1 MRFSQ
6 APPTLLSLLAII
18 LTSAH
23 STTAKPYPRDESSDA
38 SNTNILEERVCAIP
52 CGWNGL
58 CCAQGQ
64 TCTTDSSGQPLCGS
78 GGGAVVATTALA
90 QAAVSQAAV
99 ATTAAPVQTAAGG
112 QWQYYT
118 STWIETNLVTRT
130 SVYSSFI
137 GATAQQAPA
146 TTYQVQTTAVAGA
159 GTASCNYAL
168 NETPCGNI
176 CCSGQQ
182 HCMSLGQCAAGAGGS
197 SNNNYNTQTISAAI
211 RPTTV
216 QTVTTTATTTGPFQ
230 TTVPT
235 GTSGSSLTGAS
246 AQSNNGL
253 SGGAIAGIVIGVI
266 AGIILLLLLLAAC
279 CFKAG
284 IDGLLALFGL
294 GGKKRRRT
302 EETYVEERYSHHGG
316 GGSGGRRWY
325 GGGGPSRPE
334 RPQKSGGVGGLG
346 AVGAGLAALAVILGL
361 KRRQGRNEKSSFG
374 SGSSYTY
381 STDYTSSMQ
390 AQMTE
395 EREIRGTHGASIW
408 GQGARYHES
417 NRCI

>member
-1 MRFSQ
+1 MRVSQ

-23 STTAKPYPRDESSDA
+23 STTAKPYPRDDS
-38 SNTNILEERVCAIP
+38 ILEVPNGDLIEERACAIP

-78 GGGAVVATTALA
+78 GGGAGVATTALA
-90 QAAVSQAAV
+90 QAAVSQTAV
-99 ATTAAPVQTAAGG
+99 VTTAAVNTAGG

-130 SVYSSFI
+130 SVYSTFI

-176 CCSGQQ
+176 CCTGQQ
-182 HCMSLGQCAAGAGGS
+182 HCMSPGQCAAGAGGS
-197 SNNNYNTQTISAAI
+197 SNNNYNTQTISAAL

-230 TTVPT
+230 TPAPT

-266 AGIILLLLLLAAC
+266 AGIILLLLLCAAC

-284 IDGLLALFGL
+284 IDGLLSLFGL
-294 GGKKRRRT
+294 GPKRRRT
-302 EETYVEERYSHHGG
+302 EETYVEERYSHHGHG
-316 GGSGGRRWY
+316 GGSGGRQWY
-325 GGGGPSRPE
+325 GGGPSRPQRKQE
-334 RPQKSGGVGGLG
+334 SGGVGGLG

-361 KRRQGRNEKSSFG
+361 KRRQNRNEKSSYG

-381 STDYTSSMQ
+381 SSDYTSSMQ
-390 AQMTE
+390 ARMTE
-395 EREIRGTHGASIW
+395 EREIRGTRGADMVGKEHISLIRIV
-408 GQGARYHES
+408 AFSE
-417 NRCI
+417 